1 MELKSNNPVRNTHKV
16 KPYREKGPSNRASGL
31 DDKANELEHKK
42 QEKKYNERK
51 TQELWDIMKR

>member
-1 MELKSNNPVRNTHKV
+1 METSKRTHTKMKMELKSNNPVRNTHKV

-42 QEKKYNERK
+42 
-51 TQELWDIMKR
+51 